1 MAHSKRSPSPVE
13 SKEDFKHENKT
24 FDEMFL
30 SELCGLLDCYQPIFE
45 QVSSELTEMEHGKS
59 EALEPWAGLIYQ
71 CFKLNK
77 ITNELPFFRIFPTL
91 FSLMRWNKGRKYKDG
106 NDTLDV
112 KHATC
117 ALPYC
122 DYFFTENEL
131 KSMITQSQLDTAFD
145 CIVESTPEGILGELN
160 KII

>member
-1 MAHSKRSPSPVE
+1 
-13 SKEDFKHENKT
+13 
-24 FDEMFL
+24 MFL